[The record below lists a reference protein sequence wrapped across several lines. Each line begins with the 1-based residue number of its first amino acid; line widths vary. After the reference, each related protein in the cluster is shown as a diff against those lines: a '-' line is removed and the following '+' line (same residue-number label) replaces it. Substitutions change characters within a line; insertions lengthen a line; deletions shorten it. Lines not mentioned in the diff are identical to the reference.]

1 MKITH
6 YYSTRSKY
14 HNEPVTVNGITF
26 DSKGEYLRW
35 NFLKMMERAGEIS
48 NLRYHV
54 KYELIPAITE
64 DVVVHLK
71 TKDKIVTKTIQP
83 ARYYEADFVYIN
95 KNGEEVVEDFKGQ
108 ETELFK
114 FKAALFRYKYG
125 KDIKIV
131 KLTNQSVL

>member
-1 MKITH
+1 MTH

-14 HNEPVTVNGITF
+14 HNETVTADGITF
-26 DSKGEYLRW
+26 DSKGEHRRFC
-35 NFLKMMERAGEIS
+35 FLKLMEQAGEIS

-54 KYELIPAITE
+54 NFELIPAITE

-71 TKDKIVTKTIQP
+71 TKDKVVTKTIQP

-125 KDIKIV
+125 KNIKIV
-131 KLTNQSVL
+131 KLTNQAVN